1 MIVRRNVNSLEKT
14 ATHYVKLSVAITAKN
29 MSSDAYESARVF
41 YDSIN
46 EFLKEKFD
54 CEVDIAALELYEKT
68 W

>member
-1 MIVRRNVNSLEKT
+1 MN
-14 ATHYVKLSVAITAKN
+14 
-29 MSSDAYESARVF
+29 SDAYESARVF